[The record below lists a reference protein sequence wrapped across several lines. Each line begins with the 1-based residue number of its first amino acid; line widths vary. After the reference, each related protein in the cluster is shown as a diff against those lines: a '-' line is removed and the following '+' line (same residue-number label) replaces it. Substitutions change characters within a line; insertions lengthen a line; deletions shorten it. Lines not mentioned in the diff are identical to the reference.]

1 MSSELELLRQRIS
14 ELETKNAKLE
24 AEKAEIEAR
33 NVELLKQVIDENA
46 KHDARVEELELKN
59 TELETRLLMLEQGSS
74 VVDGQSQNDRET
86 IAEISAVD
94 ESDSVID
101 QQNDVNT
108 KSIED
113 KEIGD
118 FIPEEPADVSDSVIA
133 QPKQCKPPPIHEVH
147 SQLNLSEVRDPG
159 LCNQN
164 GLTLTPQI
172 EEVVLLPDQGGS
184 RDGRFLG

>member
-1 MSSELELLRQRIS
+1 MRQRIA
-14 ELETKNAKLE
+14 ELETKNSKLE

-33 NVELLKQVIDENA
+33 NVELLKQVMDENV
-46 KHDARVEELELKN
+46 KRDARVEELELKN

-108 KSIED
+108 KSMEEVPEVIAEQLVPV
-113 KEIGD
+113 KVIID
-118 FIPEEPADVSDSVIA
+118 FILKESVNVI
-133 QPKQCKPPPIHEVH
+133 I
-147 SQLNLSEVRDPG
+147 
-159 LCNQN
+159 
-164 GLTLTPQI
+164 T
-172 EEVVLLPDQGGS
+172 
-184 RDGRFLG
+184 

>member
-14 ELETKNAKLE
+14 ELETKNAKFE

-33 NVELLKQVIDENA
+33 NVKLLKQVMDENV
-46 KHDARVEELELKN
+46 KRDARVEELELKN

-108 KSIED
+108 KSMEEVPEVIAEQLVPV
-113 KEIGD
+113 KVIID
-118 FIPEEPADVSDSVIA
+118 FILKESVNVI
-133 QPKQCKPPPIHEVH
+133 I
-147 SQLNLSEVRDPG
+147 
-159 LCNQN
+159 
-164 GLTLTPQI
+164 T
-172 EEVVLLPDQGGS
+172 
-184 RDGRFLG
+184 

>member
-1 MSSELELLRQRIS
+1 MFTQYRKTREAKRIA
-14 ELETKNAKLE
+14 ELETKNSKLE

-33 NVELLKQVIDENA
+33 NVELLKQVMDENV
-46 KHDARVEELELKN
+46 KRDARVEELELKN

-108 KSIED
+108 KSMEEVPEVIAEQLVPV
-113 KEIGD
+113 KVIID
-118 FIPEEPADVSDSVIA
+118 FILKESVNVI
-133 QPKQCKPPPIHEVH
+133 I
-147 SQLNLSEVRDPG
+147 
-159 LCNQN
+159 
-164 GLTLTPQI
+164 T
-172 EEVVLLPDQGGS
+172 
-184 RDGRFLG
+184 